1 MEFSKEG
8 DWARAQEIEEEQVR
22 AMVERLLELKPDLV
36 ISEKGVSGECF
47 GFLFRRGCHTS

>member
-22 AMVERLLELKPDLV
+22 
-36 ISEKGVSGECF
+36 S
-47 GFLFRRGCHTS
+47 TSLAFTLTTGD